1 MIEKEKRLSHEENI
15 GSEEMF
21 DNFFLGGKN
30 NLLDDSQQRQ
40 IYELK
45 VGKR

>member
-1 MIEKEKRLSHEENI
+1 MIKKEKHLYHEENI
-15 GSEEMF
+15 GLEEMF
-21 DNFFLGGKN
+21 DNFFLGDKN
-30 NLLDDSQQRQ
+30 NLLDNSQQRQ

>member
-1 MIEKEKRLSHEENI
+1 MIKKEKHLYHEENI